1 MTFNATTF
9 AFELIN
15 FVVLVW
21 LLNRYV
27 FKALVSSI
35 AERRARIAAAEA
47 AAAAQQAAAEA
58 AQAEMRSRSLELDRL
73 RETILQEATA
83 DAAAERARLITPAR
97 EDAAAERARV
107 QQLLEAEREAALAW
121 VRSEAV
127 ERGVDVAGHMMLSL
141 APEALDAA
149 LVEQLVA
156 EIDARREALRRAAE
170 ELGEQAPEVT
180 LVAARLP
187 PSELRERLR
196 EALGEALGARP
207 RLSLKEDET
216 LLAGL
221 VLRVG
226 GRVLDASVAGQ
237 LAAFRDR
244 ARLHL
249 EEAGG

>member
-1 MTFNATTF
+1 VTFNATTF

-83 DAAAERARLITPAR
+83 
-97 EDAAAERARV
+97 DAAAERARV